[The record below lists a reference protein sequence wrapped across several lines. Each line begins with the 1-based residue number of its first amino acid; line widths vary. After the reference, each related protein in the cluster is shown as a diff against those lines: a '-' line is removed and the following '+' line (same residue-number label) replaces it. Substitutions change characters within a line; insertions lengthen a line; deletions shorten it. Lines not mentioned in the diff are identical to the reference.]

1 MLTVQKKPRS
11 LKKHILQLFLEVCVP
26 TMLLLGFF
34 LVSNARESNREAGSK
49 AQRELSM
56 FCSTVSLQMDAAEN
70 LLLDLAG
77 TNAAF
82 RSLEDRMES
91 TEAYLALQD
100 LRSSVMYALNTN
112 PQLSGIVIYAQNN
125 ALCVGVYNRMGG
137 ESGQEQLESRLEM
150 EKSLSALTIAQ
161 ATNTAEWY
169 LRSVGGRQYLLRTVQ
184 RGNVYLNAFFD
195 LELLCEAAREV
206 YSLPGRVQIC
216 STGGDFLAGSLSDFI
231 ESMAWPDSDGFELR
245 SESGRIAALVRQ
257 TVGNIVFH
265 YGAEITSYV
274 GSVTSMQIIMILAML
289 TLLTAIPFL
298 FYYIN
303 KTVFL
308 PMNMLMDTMNRIS
321 AGELSARPN
330 KDLRNLELIRVNETF
345 NHMIEQITQLK
356 IDSYEQQLEAERGE
370 MRALKFQIR
379 PHFILNCL
387 KQVYALAELGS
398 MQDVQAMTLRLSRHL
413 RYILSYTDDTIPLS
427 EELEQCR
434 NYADLCS
441 IGRTDP
447 VYFTCYT
454 EPCLENMQLPTVS
467 LLTFVE
473 NSIKHGRRSGK
484 VLQINIMVRLLQA
497 EEGNIANITVGD
509 NGGGFTEEE
518 LEQMNRQEQTEENG
532 YHVGLANVLRRLR
545 FQYGNEVAV
554 AYANNRSGGAQI
566 ELFIPMG
573 HAGGVQ

>member
-1 MLTVQKKPRS
+1 MTVQKKPRS
-11 LKKHILQLFLEVCVP
+11 LKKHILLLFLAVCVP
-26 TMLLLGFF
+26 TLLLLGFF
-34 LVSNARESNREAGSK
+34 LVSNTRESNREAGRE
-49 AQRELSM
+49 AQRELNM
-56 FCSTVSLQMDAAEN
+56 FCGVVGTQMDAAEN

-82 RSLEDRMES
+82 RSLEERLDS

-100 LRSSVMYALNTN
+100 LRSSVTYALNSN

-137 ESGQEQLESRLEM
+137 GSGQEQLTSRLAM

-169 LRSVGGRQYLLRTVQ
+169 LRNIGGRQYLLRTVQ

-195 LELLCEAAREV
+195 LELLCEAGHEF

-216 STGGDFLAGSLSDFI
+216 STAGDSLAGSLSDSFRNM
-231 ESMAWPDSDGFELR
+231 EWPNADGFELR
-245 SESGRIAALVRQ
+245 AKSGRLAALVCQ
-257 TVGNIVFH
+257 TVGNVVFR
-265 YGAEITSYV
+265 YEAEITSYV
-274 GSVTSMQIIMILAML
+274 GNVTSVQIVMILAML
-289 TLLTAIPFL
+289 TLVIAIPFL

-303 KTVFL
+303 KTVFH

-330 KDLRNLELIRVNETF
+330 KDLRNLEMIRVNETF
-345 NHMIEQITQLK
+345 NHMIEQITQLR

-370 MRALKFQIR
+370 MRALKLQIR

-413 RYILSYTDDTIPLS
+413 RYILSYTDDTISLS

-434 NYADLCS
+434 NYADLFS
-441 IGRTDP
+441 IGQPDP
-447 VYFTCYT
+447 VYFTSYT

-473 NSIKHGRRSGK
+473 NSIKHGRRSGR
-484 VLQINIMVRLLQA
+484 VLQINVTVRLLQS
-497 EEGNIANITVGD
+497 EEGNIANITVSD
-509 NGGGFTEEE
+509 NGGGFSEQE
-518 LEQMNRQEQTEENG
+518 LEQMNRQEPAEENG
-532 YHVGLANVLRRLR
+532 YHVGMANVLRRLR
-545 FQYGNEVAV
+545 FQYGSEVAV

-573 HAGGVQ
+573 HAGGAQ

>member
-1 MLTVQKKPRS
+1 MTVQKKPRS
-11 LKKHILQLFLEVCVP
+11 LKKHILHLFLAVCVP

-34 LVSNARESNREAGSK
+34 LLSETRESNREAGRK

-56 FCSTVSLQMDAAEN
+56 FCDAVGTQMDAAEN

-82 RSLEDRMES
+82 RSLEEHMEP
-91 TEAYLALQD
+91 TDAYLQLQD
-100 LRSSVMYALNTN
+100 LRVPIFYALNTN
-112 PQLSGIVIYAQNN
+112 QQLSGIVIYAQSN
-125 ALCVGVYNRMGG
+125 ALCAGVYNRMGG
-137 ESGQEQLESRLEM
+137 RTGQEQLANRLEM
-150 EKSLSALTIAQ
+150 EKALSALTIAQ

-169 LRSVGGRQYLLRTVQ
+169 LRSIGSRQYLLRTVQ

-195 LELLCEAAREV
+195 LELLCASAREG
-206 YSLPGRVQIC
+206 YSLPGKVQIC
-216 STGGDFLAGSLSDFI
+216 STDGTPLAGSLSDSFGSI
-231 ESMAWPDSDGFELR
+231 EWPDSDGFVLHT
-245 SESGRIAALVRQ
+245 ESGRTAALVRQ
-257 TVGNIVFH
+257 AVGNIVFR
-265 YGAEITSYV
+265 YAVEITSYV
-274 GSVTSMQIIMILAML
+274 GSMTYMQIIMILAML
-289 TLLTAIPFL
+289 TLMIAMPFL

-303 KTVFL
+303 NTVFH

-330 KDLRNLELIRVNETF
+330 KDLRNLEMIRVNDTF

-370 MRALKFQIR
+370 MRALKLQIR

-413 RYILSYTDDTIPLS
+413 RYILSYTDDTISLS

-434 NYADLCS
+434 NYADLSS
-441 IGRTDP
+441 IGRSDP
-447 VYFTCYT
+447 VHFTCYT
-454 EPCLENMQLPTVS
+454 EPCLENMQLPTVA

-473 NSIKHGRRSGK
+473 NSIKHGRLSGK
-484 VLQINIMVRLLQA
+484 VLQINITVRLLQA
-497 EEGNIANITVGD
+497 EEGNIANITVSD
-509 NGGGFTEEE
+509 NGGGFSEQE
-518 LEQMNRQEQTEENG
+518 LEEMNRQEPAEENG

-545 FQYGNEVAV
+545 FQYGSEVAV

-566 ELFIPMG
+566 ELFIPIG
-573 HAGGVQ
+573 HTGGLQ